1 MLSLAGTAITIAS
14 RPERLQALIPHLTD
28 ALLRGQSAHQTA
40 EANEKPRDTLA
51 ESVRHHHH
59 GCCVFVDYYSAIKC
73 GVCIIIAGSVLA
85 DRAPFLRDADIRQNM
100 NNYTIYWQ
108 RGTREL
114 RAQACHR
121 AAIPAP
127 RNRLQAEY

>member
-1 MLSLAGTAITIAS
+1 MVVA
-14 RPERLQALIPHLTD
+14 
-28 ALLRGQSAHQTA
+28 
-40 EANEKPRDTLA
+40 
-51 ESVRHHHH
+51 
-59 GCCVFVDYYSAIKC
+59 DYYSVIKC